1 MREPT
6 VEPTNRFGSFSV
18 PNAKYGDKLSS
29 FSLDKTKISLRG
41 QLHVVRK
48 NEIQLHFVTAEL
60 LN

>member
-41 QLHVVRK
+41 QHVVRK